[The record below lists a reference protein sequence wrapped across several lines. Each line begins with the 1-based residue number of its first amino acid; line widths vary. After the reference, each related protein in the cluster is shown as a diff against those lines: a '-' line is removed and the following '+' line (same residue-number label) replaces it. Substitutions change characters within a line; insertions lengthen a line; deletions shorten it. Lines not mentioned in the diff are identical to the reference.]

1 MHLVKVP
8 ENKEKEMLN
17 EFFQKSIFTFE
28 GIEINDKKGMKKLE
42 KALIDNGYDK
52 EEKDRVWYW
61 FNGSVM
67 NEHFHLT
74 GDNAYKDDLTF
85 LCIPDFYNPMFKLFV
100 GARWFDDILQSNLEN
115 QMVINNG

>member
-17 EFFQKSIFTFE
+17 EFFNTSCFTFE
-28 GIEINDKKGMKKLE
+28 GIETNDKKGMKKLE
-42 KALIDNGYDK
+42 KALLDNGYDK

-67 NEHFHLT
+67 NKHFHLT
-74 GDNAYKDDLTF
+74 GDNAYQDDLTF
-85 LCIPDFYNPMFKLFV
+85 LCIPDFYNPMFKLLV
-100 GARWFDDILQSNLEN
+100 GARWFDDIVANNLER
-115 QMVINNG
+115 QKEIGG